1 MDYVHLN
8 REHSVAI
15 LELDRGI
22 TNALNMQMVEECA
35 QLIQEIA
42 HDEQINALV
51 ISSKSEKFFSI
62 GFDVPELYPL
72 QQQEFEKFYKRFNRL
87 CLAIYSLP
95 VPTVAAI
102 TGHATGGG
110 CILAQCCDFRFM
122 AGGKSVIGLPEIK
135 LGVPVPLPA
144 DRILRQILGD
154 REASKLMYSGD
165 FLQAE
170 EALNIGLVD
179 ETYPLFDLV
188 RNAKDKVGIIS
199 NMSLA
204 SFRAIKANRVN
215 NLKIEINQFLVEKEA
230 LFIEMWYSEEARK
243 LLKDAMDKF

>member
-1 MDYVHLN
+1 MDYIHLN
-8 REHSVAI
+8 REHSVAV
-15 LELDRGI
+15 LELDRGV
-22 TNALNMQMVEECA
+22 TNAINMQMVEEFNQVA
-35 QLIQEIA
+35 QEIA
-42 HDEQINALV
+42 HDEQVKALV

-165 FLQAE
+165 FLQTD

-188 RNAKDKVGIIS
+188 QNAKDKVGIIS

-215 NLKIEINQFLVEKEA
+215 NLRIEISQFLVEKEA
-230 LFIEMWYSEEARK
+230 LFIEMWYEEEARK